1 MQVLVRSS
9 RLGYLGRIKDLA
21 AVAGWV
27 LWQAASR
34 KIRRQPIDGHI
45 LLRQSLERL
54 TGSFVKFGQILSL
67 QIDTLPRQYC
77 DALLSL
83 LDRVEPVPDQEVE
96 MLFEEEFNAK
106 PSQVFKEFQFP
117 SIAAASIGQVHRGLL
132 QDGTLVAVKVQRPGI
147 RRKFEIDNNLLNWGV
162 RFIVFF
168 RLRRF
173 YFMRDPVRELKTWT
187 IDELD
192 YTREASHCQLLG
204 TNAVGSLTERVP
216 KVYWHLTT
224 ARVLTMEFLHGPS
237 VATYLRMLEEK
248 DEAGLQK
255 LREEG
260 LVPAV
265 FSGNVISNFL
275 SDAFHHGVFHAD
287 LHPANLLILPGNAV
301 GYVDF
306 GIVAKLTA
314 EARRKQIELTLAYS
328 SGDPKAIYEGFLNIC
343 KFGSDADLGGLRRRI
358 EQLSSEWYEEH
369 AVGGRVRFR
378 VSVTRTM
385 MDLLSVCQDYHVLVD
400 REMIKYIRATILAD
414 GLVSRLA
421 PEVDLAGVLRGVV
434 EQYLAFEAKDR
445 VFSRGGAMSLLTD
458 AALWASAGPGP
469 LLHAMTQF
477 ERRTFRIKAT
487 VDSTRIQNGGPA
499 RTRATA
505 AAAIWM
511 AVVLTVGLSA
521 GPEVWR
527 SNTIFIGIAST
538 FVVLWGVWVVQL
550 VRQLLTVR

>member
-255 LREEG
+255 LREDG

-275 SDAFHHGVFHAD
+275 SDAFHHGMFHAD